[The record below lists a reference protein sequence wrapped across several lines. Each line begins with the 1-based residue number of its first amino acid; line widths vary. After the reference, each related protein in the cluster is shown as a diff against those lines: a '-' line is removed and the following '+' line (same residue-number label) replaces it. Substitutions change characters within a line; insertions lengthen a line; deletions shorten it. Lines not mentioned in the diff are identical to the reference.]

1 MSEYAAALGFC
12 VSGRVGQSGRQRPVS
27 THPLEAEAS
36 TPLFSATARWPIA
49 TTPVTQEDRC
59 RTLGGVSVVPHPD
72 EPTGLTVLPPEEALK
87 RAQPLPS
94 DEEMAIDGLTDEEWK
109 AFDKVLAER

>member
-1 MSEYAAALGFC
+1 M
-12 VSGRVGQSGRQRPVS
+12 
-27 THPLEAEAS
+27 
-36 TPLFSATARWPIA
+36 
-49 TTPVTQEDRC
+49 
-59 RTLGGVSVVPHPD
+59 SVVPHPD
-72 EPTGLTVLPPEEALK
+72 EPTDLTVLPPEEALK